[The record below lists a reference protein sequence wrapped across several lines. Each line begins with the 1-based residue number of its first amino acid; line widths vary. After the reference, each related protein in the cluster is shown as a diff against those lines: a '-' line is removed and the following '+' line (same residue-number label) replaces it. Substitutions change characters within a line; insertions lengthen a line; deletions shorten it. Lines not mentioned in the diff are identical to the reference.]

1 MPTKIIAQ
9 FSESGNMPTKIIAQ
23 FSESGNTPT
32 KIIAQFNLK
41 YISKVLTD
49 EKVVF
54 FYFSYISLFS
64 QSLLEV
70 NIYVLGN
77 NL

>member
-1 MPTKIIAQ
+1 MRINNRI
-9 FSESGNMPTKIIAQ
+9 SEAGNMPK
-23 FSESGNTPT
+23 

-49 EKVVF
+49 VKVVF
-54 FYFSYISLFS
+54 SYFSCISLFS

>member
-9 FSESGNMPTKIIAQ
+9 FSESGNM
-23 FSESGNTPT
+23 PT

-54 FYFSYISLFS
+54 F
-64 QSLLEV
+64 
-70 NIYVLGN
+70 
-77 NL
+77 